1 MHTKYYE
8 RFQTYPAE
16 KLFNVILNP
25 PDFQDEAVETAK
37 RIVEEKNWVEA
48 LNIQLEEKNKLELIA
63 DAIETEEI
71 ENKAAYY
78 NEILDY
84 QTNGFSFEVR
94 IADFAKLEG
103 ALIEREIE
111 FYRADKNIG
120 VQLDT
125 YPTQTYYFKNKDKL
139 VVDELTKEIGLLT
152 LPYADIKPFFFFT
165 AITFIAATIFFTV
178 LIFIL
183 YRI

>member
-1 MHTKYYE
+1 MYTKYYE

-16 KLFNVILNP
+16 KLFKIILNP
-25 PDFQDEAVETAK
+25 SDFQDEAVQTAK
-37 RIVEEKNWVEA
+37 KIVEEKNWTEA
-48 LNIQLEEKNKLELIA
+48 LNLKKEEKIKLQIIA
-63 DAIETEEI
+63 EENETEEI
-71 ENKAAYY
+71 ETKAAYY

-103 ALIEREIE
+103 ALYERGIP

-120 VQLDT
+120 VQLDA
-125 YPTQTYYFKNKDKL
+125 YPTQTYYFKNKDKMI
-139 VVDELTKEIGLLT
+139 VDDLTKEIGLLT